1 MGGSSSKNKDPKGDK
16 KLADKKGDKKGEK
29 KSEKKASKKESQ
41 VVPVHTTHSDD
52 ENSTHVE
59 QVENT

>member
-29 KSEKKASKKESQ
+29 KSSKKESQ